1 MCIFPV
7 CPTGALIYG
16 EEPLNEAE
24 FECDNI
30 VQLRRRAEEALCVS
44 AQLQM
49 RPVHIQRDTMETQPT
64 VLHLHR
70 AGNCV
75 SNIHPSQLLGALD
88 FGDGDDGFVF
98 LLLGEL
104 FNLNTVA
111 WRDGA
116 DIFSQM
122 FVRLLICKRAALS
135 SSYRR

>member
-1 MCIFPV
+1 
-7 CPTGALIYG
+7 
-16 EEPLNEAE
+16 
-24 FECDNI
+24 
-30 VQLRRRAEEALCVS
+30 
-44 AQLQM
+44 
-49 RPVHIQRDTMETQPT
+49 METQPT

-70 AGNCV
+70 PGNRV
-75 SNIHPSQLLGALD
+75 SNIHLSQPLGALD

-122 FVRLLICKRAALS
+122 FVCLLICKRAALS
-135 SSYRR
+135 SCYHR